1 MTDNRGLVPFAEMMG
16 IIPVSIQPG
25 RLVAR
30 SPVPGGSHADT
41 LHAAMIQAATA
52 DNALVYAA
60 MSLLDEGLTAVTV
73 RLSVQWLRP
82 ADLAGS
88 EWVSS
93 QCVVEDIDGAGG
105 IVSGQVLDPSGCRLA
120 LCQARVRIVPRA
132 RPGETTVHRTPETP
146 PMPLASWMSLPLQVV
161 MDSSLSGRGRYRAVA
176 APFLS
181 NSIGYLHGGATTT
194 LALGACDLTL
204 SDDDCDRGWRPADL
218 DVRFLS
224 PVPAAGGDV
233 DVVCETSHSSRSTT
247 VMAGS
252 IHHEATLAALFQT
265 TWVTDRR
272 ETGPPVTDDR
282 PRSIAPDPG
291 RVTGS

>member
-30 SPVPGGSHADT
+30 SPVPGGSRAEP

-82 ADLAGS
+82 AVLAGT

-132 RPGETTVHRTPETP
+132 LPAETSVHRTPESP
-146 PMPLASWMSLPLQVV
+146 PLPLVSWMSLPLQVV
-161 MDSSLSGRGRYRAVA
+161 TDRSLPRHGRYRAVA

-194 LALGACDLTL
+194 LALGACNRTL
-204 SDDDCDRGWRPADL
+204 SADNRDRAWWPVDL

-224 PVPAAGGDV
+224 PVPATGGDV

-252 IHHEATLAALFQT
+252 IHYEGTLAAFFQT
-265 TWVTDRR
+265 TWLTDRR
-272 ETGPPVTDDR
+272 QPDPPVTDDR
-282 PRSIAPDPG
+282 ARSIASNPG
-291 RVTGS
+291 